1 MSLRFKFIISQ
12 LVAFGRICV
21 SVIVGICFFFLSHC
35 DVVTT

>member
-12 LVAFGRICV
+12 FVAFGRICV
-21 SVIVGICFFFLSHC
+21 SVIVGICFFLSHC